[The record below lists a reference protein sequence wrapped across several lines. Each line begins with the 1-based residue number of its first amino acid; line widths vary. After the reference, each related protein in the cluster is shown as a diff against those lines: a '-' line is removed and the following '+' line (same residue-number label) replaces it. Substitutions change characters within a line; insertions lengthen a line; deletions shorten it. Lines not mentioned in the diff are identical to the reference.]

1 MKLKGVFTL
10 FFGLTIIILFFI
22 FVFRACSGS
31 GSGENITNLE
41 KEQKRWLL
49 TTSELLDVK
58 TTSDADTVAK
68 AFKKEQTANGRV
80 KKAYKEKLKKLK
92 KLLAKKDITSSKI
105 DLYLIAYKQEQ
116 ILEVWAKEKIST
128 KYKFIKSYPICQ
140 SSGKLGPKRKEGDKQ
155 TPEGFYKIIKF
166 NPLSKYEFSLQI
178 NYPNRSDNIL
188 GDTTNIG
195 GDIFIQGGCKSVGGI
210 PIQNT
215 NIKELYVLAVEAKAS
230 AVKSNIPITI
240 YPAKMTDDKFKK
252 LKEEYQEQKDI
263 IKLWTSLKKGYDFF
277 QKCKELPN
285 IVFKPDGVYKVS
297 GSCE

>member
-1 MKLKGVFTL
+1 MKLQGVFIL
-10 FFGLTIIILFFI
+10 FFGTTIIVLFFMFI
-22 FVFRACSGS
+22 FRACSG
-31 GSGENITNLE
+31 GSEDKDIGEI
-41 KEQKRWLL
+41 EQKRWLL

-58 TTSDADTVAK
+58 TTSQADTVAQS
-68 AFKKEQTANGRV
+68 FKKEQLSNGRV
-80 KKAYKEKLKKLK
+80 KKAYKANLKKLK
-92 KLLAKKDITSSKI
+92 KLLAKKEIIANKI
-105 DLYLIAYKQEQ
+105 DLYLIAYKKEQ
-116 ILEVWAKEKIST
+116 ILELWAKEQVTK
-128 KYKFIKSYPICQ
+128 KYKFIKSYPICK
-140 SSGKLGPKRKEGDKQ
+140 SSGVMGPKRKEGDKQ

-230 AVKSNIPITI
+230 SVNSNIPITI
-240 YPAKMTDDKFKK
+240 YPTKMTENNFKK
-252 LKEEYQEQKDI
+252 LKEEYKEQKEI

-285 IVFKPDGVYKVS
+285 IAFQPDGVYRVS